1 MGETNVLLEVDGSV
15 SDVRSVDDSPPDA
28 TVGDGSISGITAS
41 DGPVPDLTAD
51 DCSVPDVK
59 ADDGSVPGV
68 TVEDASASDASS
80 RPAAGAAKVVPEDT
94 ASDCAYAEFRC
105 VEAASFSL
113 SRGMD
118 RDWSDWNKPV
128 RSQVSGNWPP
138 SESHGESNVKL
149 VNRKEAEL
157 AGAELG
163 YVKTVGMDDDDV
175 LGQAVPIVEANFHF
189 QEAWPRTTRT
199 RQVRPARLPELNRC
213 VPQLFFRVQG
223 GLRGV
228 REGFRVEGQLL

>member
-15 SDVRSVDDSPPDA
+15 SDVRSVDDSAPDA

-68 TVEDASASDASS
+68 TVEDGSASDASS

-94 ASDCAYAEFRC
+94 ASDCAYTEFRC

-128 RSQVSGNWPP
+128 RSQ
-138 SESHGESNVKL
+138 
-149 VNRKEAEL
+149 
-157 AGAELG
+157 
-163 YVKTVGMDDDDV
+163 
-175 LGQAVPIVEANFHF
+175 IVEANFHF